1 MQEYDKNSQR
11 LATTAVTL
19 REAEL
24 LDMSSLA
31 SLGKVAGLGGIA
43 VGAIVLLMRPMIK
56 QALGLP
62 AAERAPTLR
71 LIALGAFAIGALGIV
86 AWLAIGLG
94 GGSVTGGPCGVTV
107 GGGIASGNKVECGNV
122 PGPTPGKP

>member
-1 MQEYDKNSQR
+1 MD
-11 LATTAVTL
+11 L
-19 REAEL
+19 
-24 LDMSSLA
+24 SSLA
-31 SLGKVAGLGGIA
+31 SLGKIAGLGGIA

-71 LIALGAFAIGALGIV
+71 FIALGAFAIGALGIV
-86 AWLAIGLG
+86 AWLATGLG
-94 GGSVTGGPCGVTV
+94 GGSVTGGACGVTA
-107 GGGIASGNKVECGNV
+107 GSGATASGNKVECGNV

>member
-1 MQEYDKNSQR
+1 VDI
-11 LATTAVTL
+11 
-19 REAEL
+19 
-24 LDMSSLA
+24 SSLA
-31 SLGKVAGLGGIA
+31 SLGKIAGLGGIS

-62 AAERAPTLR
+62 AAERAPMLR
-71 LIALGAFAIGALGIV
+71 LIALGAFAVGALGIV

-94 GGSVTGGPCGVTV
+94 GGGVTGGTCGVTT
-107 GGGIASGNKVECGNV
+107 GGGTASGNKIECGNV

>member
-1 MQEYDKNSQR
+1 MD
-11 LATTAVTL
+11 L
-19 REAEL
+19 
-24 LDMSSLA
+24 SSLA
-31 SLGKVAGLGGIA
+31 SLGKIAGLGGIA

-71 LIALGAFAIGALGIV
+71 FIALGAFAIGALGIV

-94 GGSVTGGPCGVTV
+94 GGSVTGGACGVTA
-107 GGGIASGNKVECGNV
+107 GSGATASGNKVECGNV

>member
-1 MQEYDKNSQR
+1 VD
-11 LATTAVTL
+11 L
-19 REAEL
+19 
-24 LDMSSLA
+24 SSLA

-43 VGAIVLLMRPMIK
+43 LGAIVLLMRPIIK

-71 LIALGAFAIGALGIV
+71 LIAIGAFAVGALGIV

-94 GGSVTGGPCGVTV
+94 GRGVIGGTCGVTT
-107 GGGIASGNKVECGNV
+107 GGNASGNKIECGSV
-122 PGPTPGKP
+122 PAPTPGKP